1 MILSQNESIFLNIV
15 TSLNSN
21 HIRYWIDF
29 SITDIHNNHCLLMNK
44 TCKTYVIHIS
54 DDYENMEQFKLIVQ
68 IYYQTYEGYYFKNNV
83 LYNSLGHMH
92 IKITRY
98 DPFYNPFHT
107 NYVFTIWCLNAFE
120 DDVQYPY
127 ILFMKNKEDY
137 IKYVYLRDF
146 KRHYIDI
153 KGIHVKIMKAK
164 LTS

>member
-29 SITDIHNNHCLLMNK
+29 SITDTHNHHCLLMNN
-44 TCKTYVIHIS
+44 TYKTYVIRIS
-54 DDYENMEQFKLIVQ
+54 DDYENMEQFKLLVQ
-68 IYYQTYEGYYFKNNV
+68 IYHQTYEGYYFKDNV
-83 LYNSLGHMH
+83 LHNTLGHKH
-92 IKITRY
+92 IEITRY
-98 DPFYNPFHT
+98 DPFYNPFHV
-107 NYVFTIWCLNAFE
+107 NYVFTIWCLNE
-120 DDVQYPY
+120 LDDYVYYPY

-137 IKYVYLRDF
+137 IKYIYLRDF